1 MNEPYPWDEWQRY
14 ALADGIDPELAHEP
28 PPTILELI
36 DEAVAAAKTAAHS
49 CREPKARDHF
59 EFALALLRESWIAES
74 GQEARSAG
82 QVVADVRGAFEMFA
96 LVFNQKQGN

>member
-1 MNEPYPWDEWQRY
+1 MASNPDN
-14 ALADGIDPELAHEP
+14 EP

-49 CREPKARDHF
+49 CRERKARDHF

-82 QVVADVRGAFEMFA
+82 QVVADVREAFEMFA